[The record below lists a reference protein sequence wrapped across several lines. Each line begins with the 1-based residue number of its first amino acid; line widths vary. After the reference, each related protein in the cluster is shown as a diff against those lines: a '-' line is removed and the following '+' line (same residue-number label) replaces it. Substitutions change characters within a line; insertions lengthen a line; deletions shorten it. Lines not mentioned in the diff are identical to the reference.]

1 MPPPR
6 RRAVFTGVGLLTP
19 LGADAPSFH
28 AALLAGR
35 SGIDRLTALDPSAL
49 PCHLGAEVRGYD
61 GKKYLPATNRD
72 AKKSLNKM
80 ARTVQ
85 FGFTTAVRAFEDA
98 GSPPV
103 GLGGVGGW
111 IDPFRFGVEFGCV
124 MVATELEDLVGGA
137 EVAADTSHP
146 GTVDMAKWGDS
157 GLARV
162 PPQWMLKYLPNMPA
176 CHASIYVNAQGPNNT
191 ITSGE
196 VAGTLALGE
205 AYRLIQRDWAD
216 AFLVGAC
223 DSKLN
228 PVSLS
233 RHSTFQ
239 ELTRRNDLG
248 AAAVMPY
255 GAERSGFVFGEGA
268 AVFVLEERETAIR
281 RGARIDAELVGFAS
295 GLDSDFSGDGLAR
308 VIARALEDARVP
320 ASEIDHVNGA
330 GSGSVKL
337 DAFEA
342 RAVRQVF
349 GPEMPVWSIRAHVGN
364 CGAASGLIELAA
376 SVLALKAGTIPGTLN
391 AHRTGDDCPV
401 RVTPEARQ
409 ARTPYAVKVS
419 LTDLGQCAAAVIR
432 RGE

>member
-1 MPPPR
+1 MPAPR
-6 RRAVFTGVGLLTP
+6 RRAVFTGLGLLTP
-19 LGADAPSFH
+19 VGADAPSFFD
-28 AALLAGR
+28 ALLAGH

-61 GKKYLPATNRD
+61 GKKYLPSSNRD

-98 GSPPV
+98 GGPQA
-103 GLGGVGGW
+103 GR

-124 MVATELEDLVGGA
+124 MVATELEDLVAGA
-137 EVAADTSHP
+137 EVAADPANP
-146 GTVDMAKWGDS
+146 GAVDLAKWGDS

-205 AYRLIQRDWAD
+205 AFRLIQRDWAD

-248 AAAVMPY
+248 AGAVMPY

-268 AVFVLEERETAIR
+268 AVFVLEERESALA
-281 RGARIDAELVGFAS
+281 RGARIDAELLGFAS
-295 GLDSDFSGDGLAR
+295 GLDSDFTGAGLSGI
-308 VIARALEDARVP
+308 IAKALEDAQVP

-330 GSGSVKL
+330 GSGSVKF

-342 RAVRQVF
+342 RAVERVF

-391 AHRTGDDCPV
+391 ASHTGSDCTV
-401 RVTPEARQ
+401 RVSGEARS
-409 ARTPYAVKVS
+409 ARTPYALKIS

-432 RGE
+432 RGD